1 MCSIQG
7 IWFLQQEHGSYLFMC
22 IYIFVKTVSASL
34 ALSAWWAVFCSS
46 LRGHTLLIRASPVYM
61 AFIYVHIYIYTHVYI
76 YIYAYLYLFVYTYIH
91 MPRYMRSLQLCAPV
105 SQVEAFVLAVAGKQ
119 AFSAQRCPEDRHLR
133 FEFTLPTRLPGTK
146 MQHSR
151 I

>member
-1 MCSIQG
+1 M
-7 IWFLQQEHGSYLFMC
+7 Y
-22 IYIFVKTVSASL
+22 IYIFI
-34 ALSAWWAVFCSS
+34 
-46 LRGHTLLIRASPVYM
+46 HIRL
-61 AFIYVHIYIYTHVYI
+61 YVYTH
-76 YIYAYLYLFVYTYIH
+76 
-91 MPRYMRSLQLCAPV
+91 MRSLQLCAPV